1 MAVFLLTLCQGS
13 RAVTPVFVQKGNDV
27 VLDVIKANVPEKF
40 ILLVWKFNGSDVLV
54 TYSPGGEPTVFEGV
68 EFSVKNYSVK
78 LKNLQKTDSRVYTA
92 RVTASQEKIVA
103 EYNVTVQDPVSPVSL
118 TVDSV
123 SSSSDSCN
131 ITVTCRTQDSNI
143 SSTFRCVNQ
152 ICEDERE
159 KSKTTTSGTFLH
171 VNLVNDSIICN
182 HSNQVSWTTNT
193 GQTKIQD
200 FCQHDDP
207 VSPVSLTVD
216 SVSSSS
222 DSCNITVTCR
232 TQDSNISSTFRC
244 VNQICEDKREKSKTT
259 TSGTFLHVNLVNDS
273 IICNHSNQVSW
284 TTNTGPSKI
293 QDFCQHDV
301 PNGAITAGIAVG
313 VLVPC
318 LLVLVL
324 SIYC

>member
-200 FCQHDDP
+200 FCQHD
-207 VSPVSLTVD
+207 VS
-216 SVSSSS
+216 
-222 DSCNITVTCR
+222 
-232 TQDSNISSTFRC
+232 
-244 VNQICEDKREKSKTT
+244 
-259 TSGTFLHVNLVNDS
+259 
-273 IICNHSNQVSW
+273 
-284 TTNTGPSKI
+284 
-293 QDFCQHDV
+293 
-301 PNGAITAGIAVG
+301 NGAITAGIAVG
-313 VLVPC
+313 VLVSC
-318 LLVLVL
+318 LLVVVL
-324 SIYC
+324 SIYRCKKKKEKQFENTVYDVPQEINPGQDQNQNPVTSTYALVEFHNGPEIINTTNVSPPETIYAQVKQLQSPSPPKSPQNQHLDL

>member
-1 MAVFLLTLCQGS
+1 MTPFVLLVFLLTLCEGS

-27 VLDVIKANVPEKF
+27 LLDVIKADVPEDF
-40 ILLVWKFNGSDVLV
+40 ILLVWRFNESDVLV
-54 TYSPGGEPTVFEGV
+54 TYSPGREPTVFEGYRGRV

-78 LKNLQKTDSRVYTA
+78 LKNLQKTDSGVYTA

-152 ICEDERE
+152 ICSEDKRE

-200 FCQHDDP
+200 FCPQHD
-207 VSPVSLTVD
+207 V
-216 SVSSSS
+216 
-222 DSCNITVTCR
+222 
-232 TQDSNISSTFRC
+232 
-244 VNQICEDKREKSKTT
+244 
-259 TSGTFLHVNLVNDS
+259 
-273 IICNHSNQVSW
+273 
-284 TTNTGPSKI
+284 
-293 QDFCQHDV
+293 V

-313 VLVPC
+313 VLVSC
-318 LLVLVL
+318 LLVVVL

>member
-1 MAVFLLTLCQGS
+1 LLVGFLFYYVSPVSAGS

-27 VLDVIKANVPEKF
+27 LLDVIKADVPEDF
-40 ILLVWKFNGSDVLV
+40 ILFWNFNGSDVLV
-54 TYSPGGEPTVFEGV
+54 RYSPGGKRTVSDLYSGRV
-68 EFSVKNYSVK
+68 EFSVKSYSVE
-78 LKNLQKTDSRVYTA
+78 LKNLQNTDSGVYTA
-92 RVTASQEKIVA
+92 KVIASQEKKVA
-103 EYNVTVQDPVSPVSL
+103 EYIVTVQ
-118 TVDSV
+118 
-123 SSSSDSCN
+123 
-131 ITVTCRTQDSNI
+131 
-143 SSTFRCVNQ
+143 
-152 ICEDERE
+152 
-159 KSKTTTSGTFLH
+159 
-171 VNLVNDSIICN
+171 
-182 HSNQVSWTTNT
+182 
-193 GQTKIQD
+193 
-200 FCQHDDP
+200 

-293 QDFCQHDV
+293 QDFCQHDGK
-301 PNGAITAGIAVG
+301 NERQDNQLMYSLDSITAGIAVG

-324 SIYC
+324 SIYCCKFQCTENGL